1 MCRIDG
7 GCPQQA
13 RRAGFRVQAGRMA
26 LFETVRYFGP
36 ICVQDARTIT
46 VFVQNT
52 GQNPLTAYLEVGPD
66 GSAFMKTRSGSKYN
80 PGKWEPS
87 RHSYFPGIFAWP
99 LGARHGEA
107 QIYLCKCR
115 MNERDISHTSD
126 AA

>member
-13 RRAGFRVQAGRMA
+13 RRAGFREQAGRMP

-66 GSAFMKTRSGSKYN
+66 GSAFMEDPQRLEVQPGEMGAVTPFLFSRYFRVAAWSASRGSAN
-80 PGKWEPS
+80 
-87 RHSYFPGIFAWP
+87 IFV
-99 LGARHGEA
+99 
-107 QIYLCKCR
+107 Q
-115 MNERDISHTSD
+115 MQNE
-126 AA
+126 